1 MKVVILALKEE
12 GFFMLIDRSQKRA
25 NRKKKRI
32 AAAKERQLNY
42 SNEFGISDP
51 TPYQAIKNINMKGD
65 KK

>member
-1 MKVVILALKEE
+1 
-12 GFFMLIDRSQKRA
+12 MLIDRSQKRA

>member
-1 MKVVILALKEE
+1 MAKMSDE
-12 GFFMLIDRSQKRA
+12 QKQRRRE
-25 NRKKKRI
+25 NRRYKRI

-42 SNEFGISDP
+42 SNEFGILDP